1 MRTKVQLKNTKSN
14 TRRQRLLFLFPIMNT
29 ENIYQVIDDI
39 EAFAEQMGSE
49 WLKER
54 AAMLEAHLANLETLN
69 NQ

>member
-1 MRTKVQLKNTKSN
+1 
-14 TRRQRLLFLFPIMNT
+14 MNT
-29 ENIYQVIDDI
+29 DNIYQVIDDI

>member
-1 MRTKVQLKNTKSN
+1 
-14 TRRQRLLFLFPIMNT
+14 MNT

-39 EAFAEQMGSE
+39 EAFADQIGSE

-54 AAMLEAHLANLETLN
+54 IAMLEAQVANLETLN

>member
-1 MRTKVQLKNTKSN
+1 
-14 TRRQRLLFLFPIMNT
+14 MNT

-39 EAFAEQMGSE
+39 EAFADQIGSE

-54 AAMLEAHLANLETLN
+54 AAMLEAQVGNLETLN

>member
-1 MRTKVQLKNTKSN
+1 MKDWQQQILEREGFNK
-14 TRRQRLLFLFPIMNT
+14 REMNT

-39 EAFAEQMGSE
+39 EAFADKIGSA

-54 AAMLEAHLANLETLN
+54 AAMLEAQVGNLETFN

>member
-1 MRTKVQLKNTKSN
+1 
-14 TRRQRLLFLFPIMNT
+14 MNT

-39 EAFAEQMGSE
+39 ETFADQIGSE

-69 NQ
+69 NQQIWKQKLYR

>member
-1 MRTKVQLKNTKSN
+1 
-14 TRRQRLLFLFPIMNT
+14 MNT

-39 EAFAEQMGSE
+39 KAFAEQMGSE

-54 AAMLEAHLANLETLN
+54 AAMLEAHLANLETFN

>member
-1 MRTKVQLKNTKSN
+1 
-14 TRRQRLLFLFPIMNT
+14 MNT

-39 EAFAEQMGSE
+39 EAFADQIGSE

-54 AAMLEAHLANLETLN
+54 AAMLEAQVANLETLN

>member
-1 MRTKVQLKNTKSN
+1 
-14 TRRQRLLFLFPIMNT
+14 MNT
-29 ENIYQVIDDI
+29 ENIYQDI

-54 AAMLEAHLANLETLN
+54 AAMLEAHLANLETFN

>member
-1 MRTKVQLKNTKSN
+1 
-14 TRRQRLLFLFPIMNT
+14 MNT

-39 EAFAEQMGSE
+39 EAFADQIGSE

-54 AAMLEAHLANLETLN
+54 TAMLEAHLANLETLN

>member
-1 MRTKVQLKNTKSN
+1 
-14 TRRQRLLFLFPIMNT
+14 MNT

>member
-1 MRTKVQLKNTKSN
+1 
-14 TRRQRLLFLFPIMNT
+14 MNT

-39 EAFAEQMGSE
+39 ENFADQIGSE

-54 AAMLEAHLANLETLN
+54 IAMLEAQIANLETLN